1 MPVRDNFHDI
11 VKKALIREGW
21 KITHDPYFMR
31 YGDAEFYIDLGGEK
45 ILAAEKEG
53 RKIAVEIKSFLADS
67 VTYEFHAAL
76 GQFINYRDVLE
87 ETEPDRTLYLAVP
100 ADIYDLFLRSRFG
113 QLAIRKNR
121 LRVIVCNVLKEEIEK
136 WKN

>member
-1 MPVRDNFHDI
+1 
-11 VKKALIREGW
+11 
-21 KITHDPYFMR
+21 
-31 YGDAEFYIDLGGEK
+31 
-45 ILAAEKEG
+45 
-53 RKIAVEIKSFLADS
+53 

-100 ADIYDLFLRSRFG
+100 ADIYDSFFRSRFG

-121 LRVIVCNVLKEEIEK
+121 LRLIVCNVLKEEIEK